1 MHNHIYFVIIWSL
14 IFSIG
19 GGISLFEYLVEQ
31 NEEMIDYEIILK
43 YLKYRYNVKILYNN
57 DGIWR
62 CY

>member
-14 IFSIG
+14 IFSIC

-43 YLKYRYNVKILYNN
+43 YKYNVKISYNN